1 MPVYKINIQ
10 ELRPEFIQEL
20 KEKYENAEVE
30 IRIFPAQ
37 SSPGELTEADF
48 WHVISL
54 LDWSQEED
62 DDEAILES
70 SVAYLS
76 TLDEA
81 SIYRFQD
88 FLSEKLFQ
96 LDKRVYAEN
105 LGSHAPKK
113 NGTFSS
119 DYFLYARACVVA
131 NGKEYFEEVLADP
144 SQMPKDYTF
153 EPLLYLAEDAYE
165 RKTGNPFDYFPTVS
179 YETFSNPEGW
189 DETLTD
195 RITR

>member
-10 ELRPEFIQEL
+10 ELKPEFLQEL

-30 IRIFPAQ
+30 IRIFLARGNAP
-37 SSPGELTEADF
+37 EFTEADF

-62 DDEAILES
+62 DDEAILEPAI
-70 SVAYLS
+70 AYLS

-88 FLSEKLFQ
+88 ILSEKLFE

-105 LGSHAPKK
+105 LGPNAPKK
-113 NGTFSS
+113 NGAFSS

-131 NGKEYFEEVLADP
+131 NGKAYFEAVLADP
-144 SQMPKDYTF
+144 AQMPKEYTF
-153 EPLLYLAEDAYE
+153 EPLLYLAEEAYE
-165 RKTGNPFDYFPTVS
+165 RKTGKPFDYFPTVS

-189 DETLTD
+189 DETLLDKLTE
-195 RITR
+195 